1 MANLILR
8 GNAIDKR
15 ILEYALQIISQSDG
29 WWQGG
34 MPGTV
39 FSRRDQ
45 FAEYRLR
52 MDGRRSVAGLYK
64 DAKDEPFDN
73 SSNVGVPAEQIFSE
87 FLIPTFLANTHD
99 LEPML
104 QAVDTATEEVDDALT
119 AFHDRYH
126 RIELSTKRQLLEE
139 SLREVLTVG
148 SVFHKWT
155 WGSVWKQREVDFT
168 VFTHPL
174 GGQPILQPNPQTG
187 QSEPWFVDPKMPD
200 ELWPVDPATGIKL
213 KVKKLPATD
222 FDLVREGPQLTVVT
236 AESILFPPSA
246 NTVDPDSWDYAGHR
260 YAVSPWWFLGREGDP
275 FDGKLQ
281 NLHLL
286 WKWLGVKPDDVYRR
300 PDGKLTQPVRLA
312 ELQMKFPVDA
322 SGKPVEVI
330 ALVAEEAKL
339 LLAWRVSKFPR
350 RNLFARQVFS
360 RGQHPLGKGIPETSY
375 GLRSALDASVN
386 QDIDAG
392 NLYNHPPLLLS
403 SLAMLEDEDYETTG
417 PGTQWVM
424 TDINGAKF
432 LPTPIGKR
440 DPIARENWLL
450 SMLQRMWGVT
460 DLNLNAPTDSL
471 APSLST
477 ARGTEAVLNQG
488 SIKFGH
494 LTKRLSETDTLEYQ
508 FGHDL
513 FAEMLANPKT
523 VSIKGKPVT
532 IKPEQRQEF
541 FRATVQIL
549 SRGNGITTNPA
560 LRQKVLAQAYAPV
573 MQNPFVANDLE
584 AMKDFFEQYLSA
596 YGIKLTLKDP
606 PALQQSQMFLELM
619 QTAEG
624 QQILPQAMQSVI
636 QALKQNPNSLL
647 PSEGQNGK
655 ESNGRP
661 RPAVARAQ

>member
-8 GNAIDKR
+8 GHATDRK
-15 ILEYALQIISQSDG
+15 LLDYALQVIASSDG
-29 WWQGG
+29 WWQDG
-34 MPGTV
+34 MPGTT

-45 FAEYRLR
+45 FQEYRLR
-52 MDGRRSVAGLYK
+52 MEGRRSVAGLYR
-64 DAKDEPFDN
+64 DAKDEPFEQ

-87 FLIPTFLANTHD
+87 FLIPTLLANTHD

-104 QAVDTATEEVDDALT
+104 QAIDLKTEAVDEALT

-126 RIELSTKRQLLEE
+126 RVELSTKRQLLEE
-139 SLREVLTVG
+139 STREVLTVG

-155 WGSVWKQREVDFT
+155 WGSLWKQREVSFT

-174 GGQPILQPNPQTG
+174 SSQPIMRQNPQTG

-200 ELWPVDPATGIKL
+200 DLWPVDPATGIRL
-213 KVKKLPATD
+213 TVQSMPATD

-246 NTVDPDSWDYAGHR
+246 NTVDPESWDYAGHR

-281 NLHLL
+281 NLPLL
-286 WKWLGVKPDDVYRR
+286 WKWLGVKPDEVHRR
-300 PDGKLTQPVRLA
+300 PDGTLTKPVRLA

-360 RGQHPLGKGIPETSY
+360 RGQHPLGKGIPETAY

-432 LPTPIGKR
+432 LPPPIGKR

-471 APSLST
+471 APSLNT
-477 ARGTEAVLNQG
+477 ARGTMAVLNQG

-513 FAEMLANPKT
+513 FSEMLANSKT
-523 VSIKGKPVT
+523 VSIKGQPVT
-532 IKPEQRQEF
+532 IKPEQRQTF
-541 FRATVQIL
+541 FRPDVYL
-549 SRGNGITTNPA
+549 VSRGNGVTTNPA
-560 LRQKVLAQAYAPV
+560 LRQQVL
-573 MQNPFVANDLE
+573 MQGYPLLMSSPFIGGDLSVR
-584 AMKDFFEQYLSA
+584 KDYEEQLLA
-596 YGIKLTLKDP
+596 ALGIQLDLKDP
-606 PALQQSQMFLELM
+606 QALQQSQLVFQLL
-619 QTAEG
+619 QTPEG
-624 QQILPQAMQSVI
+624 QAVLPQALQAVMQ
-636 QALKQNPNSLL
+636 QLQLR
-647 PSEGQNGK
+647 PSSNGK
-655 ESNGRP
+655 GPGPASAPSRP
-661 RPAVARAQ
+661 NVALAQ

>member
-1 MANLILR
+1 MANLLLTGHAMDR
-8 GNAIDKR
+8 KVLD
-15 ILEYALQIISQSDG
+15 YALQVISQSDG
-29 WWQGG
+29 WWQEG
-34 MPGTV
+34 MPGAV
-39 FSRRDQ
+39 YSRRDQ
-45 FAEYRLR
+45 FNEYRLR
-52 MDGRRSVAGLYK
+52 MDGRRSVAGLYR
-64 DAKDEPFDN
+64 DAKDEPFQN
-73 SSNVGVPAEQIFSE
+73 SANVGVPVEQIFSE

-104 QAVDTATEEVDDALT
+104 QAVDTATEEVDDSLT

-126 RIELSTKRQLLEE
+126 RIELATKRQLLEE
-139 SLREVLTVG
+139 SLREILTVG
-148 SVFHKWT
+148 SVYHKWT
-155 WGSVWKQREVDFT
+155 WGSFWKQREVAFT

-174 GGQPILQPNPQTG
+174 GGGPVMRTNPQTG
-187 QSEPWFVDPKMPD
+187 QSAPWFVDPKMPD

-213 KVKKLPATD
+213 KVQKLPATD

-281 NLHLL
+281 NLPLL
-286 WKWLGVKPDDVYRR
+286 WKWLGVKPDEVHRR

-360 RGQHPLGKGIPETSY
+360 RGQHPLGKGIPETAY

-417 PGTQWVM
+417 PGAQWVM
-424 TDINGAKF
+424 SDINGAKF

-471 APSLST
+471 APSLNT

-488 SIKFGH
+488 NIKFGH

-513 FAEMLANPKT
+513 FSEMLANPKT
-523 VSIKGKPVT
+523 VSSQGKSVT
-532 IKPEQRQEF
+532 IRPEDRQQF
-541 FRATVQIL
+541 FRPDVTIL
-549 SRGNGITTNPA
+549 SRGNGVTTNPA
-560 LRQKVLAQAYAPV
+560 LRQKVFSQAYPLLMA
-573 MQNPFVANDLE
+573 NPFIGQDLDVAKDLT
-584 AMKDFFEQYLSA
+584 EQFIA
-596 YGIKLTLKDP
+596 AFGIQLTLKDP
-606 PALQQSQMFLELM
+606 LALQQSQLFLELM
-619 QTAEG
+619 QTQEG
-624 QQILPQAMQSVI
+624 QAILPPAMQAVI
-636 QALKQNPNSLL
+636 QAMAQNPNSRV
-647 PSEGQNGK
+647 PEAS
-655 ESNGRP
+655 SNGRTR
-661 RPAVARAQ
+661 RPHVAATR

>member
-1 MANLILR
+1 MPNLILR
-8 GNAIDKR
+8 GNAIDRK

-29 WWQGG
+29 WWGDA
-34 MPGTV
+34 MPGTT

-64 DAKDEPFDN
+64 DAKDEPFSN

-104 QAVDTATEEVDDALT
+104 QAVDLKTEEVDDALT

-139 SLREVLTVG
+139 STREVLTVG

-155 WGSVWKQREVDFT
+155 WGSLWKQREVSFT

-174 GGQPILQPNPQTG
+174 GGGPIMRQNPQTG

-200 ELWPVDPATGIKL
+200 DLWPVDPATGIKL
-213 KVKKLPATD
+213 TIQQMPATD
-222 FDLVREGPQLTVVT
+222 FDLMREGPQLTVVT

-246 NTVDPDSWDYAGHR
+246 NTVDPESWDYAGHR

-281 NLHLL
+281 NLPLL
-286 WKWLGVKPDDVYRR
+286 WKSLGVKPDDVHRR
-300 PDGKLTQPVRLA
+300 PDGALTKPVRLA

-350 RNLFARQVFS
+350 RNLFSRQVFS
-360 RGQHPLGKGIPETSY
+360 RGQHPLGKGIPETAY

-432 LPTPIGKR
+432 LPPPIGKR
-440 DPIARENWLL
+440 NPIERENWCL

-477 ARGTEAVLNQG
+477 ARGTMAVLNQG

-513 FAEMLANPKT
+513 FSEMLANPKT
-523 VSIKGKPVT
+523 VSINGQPIT
-532 IKPEQRQEF
+532 IKPEQRQTF
-541 FRATVQIL
+541 FRPDVQIV

-560 LRQKVLAQAYAPV
+560 LRQQVL
-573 MQNPFVANDLE
+573 MQGYPLLMQSPFIGGDLAVRKE
-584 AMKDFFEQYLSA
+584 YEEQLLSA
-596 YGIKLTLKDP
+596 LGIKLDLKDP
-606 PALQQSQMFLELM
+606 QALQQSQLFLELL
-619 QTAEG
+619 QTPEG
-624 QQILPQAMQSVI
+624 QAVLPQTL
-636 QALKQNPNSLL
+636 QALVQQIQLARQ
-647 PSEGQNGK
+647 PSSARAPSQNGTP
-655 ESNGRP
+655 GVRP
-661 RPAVARAQ
+661 NVALAQ